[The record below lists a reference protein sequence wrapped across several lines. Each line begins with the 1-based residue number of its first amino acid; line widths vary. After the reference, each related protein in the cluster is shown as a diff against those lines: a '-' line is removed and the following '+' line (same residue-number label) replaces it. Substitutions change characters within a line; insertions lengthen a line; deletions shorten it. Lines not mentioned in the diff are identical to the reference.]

1 MPISARW
8 TPERGYFSISAPT
21 MELERTGDRQQDL
34 IYNALRVLA
43 VIQQWISE
51 TPEQWLMYYPV
62 WPGDGDK

>member
-1 MPISARW
+1 
-8 TPERGYFSISAPT
+8 

-34 IYNALRVLA
+34 ICNALRVLA

-62 WPGDGDK
+62 WPGDEDQ